1 MASFLFNILLQIH
14 CVNKITSKEKSK
26 KLTGLPTSLHTE
38 GGGNNS
44 DPLFQWLTEI
54 TSPLSYKNF
63 VANQNPPSSFWRTLS
78 PPSPQTAG
86 ILIKTTF
93 LSINICLS
101 SAPLMAQLVK
111 NTPSMLETWVQS
123 LKIPWR
129 RERISLER
137 DTHSSVL
144 AWKIP
149 WAV

>member
-1 MASFLFNILLQIH
+1 MAKKNLQSGFGEML
-14 CVNKITSKEKSK
+14 N
-26 KLTGLPTSLHTE
+26 
-38 GGGNNS
+38 
-44 DPLFQWLTEI
+44 
-54 TSPLSYKNF
+54 
-63 VANQNPPSSFWRTLS
+63 

-111 NTPSMLETWVQS
+111 NPPSMLETWVQS